1 MAYPGYQGQQPY
13 GQPGYGGAYGA
24 PPPQDPMWG
33 YFTAVAGQDGQID
46 PIELQQC
53 LTSSGISG
61 SYQPFSLETCR
72 VMIAMLDRDFS
83 GKMGFNEFKELW
95 AALNG
100 WRSIYMQYDADRSG
114 FINYQE
120 LGNCVRGMGY
130 NLNPQTLN
138 VLIKRYNKNGQITFD
153 DFVACAVRLRA
164 LTDAFRRRDTAQQG
178 MCTFQY
184 DDFLQCTLCI

>member
-1 MAYPGYQGQQPY
+1 MAYPGYPGQQA
-13 GQPGYGGAYGA
+13 GG
-24 PPPQDPMWG
+24 DPLWG
-33 YFTAVAGQDGQID
+33 YFASVGGQDGQID
-46 PIELQQC
+46 PMELQQC
-53 LTSSGISG
+53 LTNSGFSG
-61 SYQPFSLETCR
+61 TYQPFSLETCR

-100 WRSIYMQYDADRSG
+100 WRTIYMQYDMDRTG
-114 FINYQE
+114 FINAQE
-120 LGNCVRGMGY
+120 LATCVHGMGY
-130 NLNPQTLN
+130 NLNPQTIN
-138 VLIKRYNKNGQITFD
+138 VLMKRYNKNGQITFD

-164 LTDAFRRRDTAQQG
+164 LTDAFRRRDQAQQG